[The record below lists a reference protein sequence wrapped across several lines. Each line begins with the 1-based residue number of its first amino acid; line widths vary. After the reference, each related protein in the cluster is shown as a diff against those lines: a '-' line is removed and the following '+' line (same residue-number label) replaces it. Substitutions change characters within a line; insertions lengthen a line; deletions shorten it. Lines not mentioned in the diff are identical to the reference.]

1 MSKLDMIDSGMTA
14 VRSEAVRFGPM
25 QVDWETRVDFT
36 QMRSDRLSRTRAAMA
51 KYDLDYLLSIR
62 MENGR
67 YISGVKRLYWP
78 TLTLAGGPVIM
89 LPREGELSIGVIDTD
104 MQSKALSWI
113 PADRFRNPRRME
125 VDHEVVAYAKELREL
140 FGKNLETARIGV
152 DLWTPAM
159 YKVLPKEFPNATFV
173 DGQEA
178 MLSARVI
185 KTPDEIAC
193 MKLAYAIAEAGMY
206 DAVQAL
212 RPGIR
217 ECELVGI
224 AFNRFWQLGAETSQC
239 SHAINSGPGSEPYR
253 RFHTDRIIQYGEMV
267 NIDLGACWNGYF
279 SDYCRPFV
287 CGKKPSARQL
297 DLLKRAY
304 EAQMEGLDAI
314 RPGRTAAEIC
324 AKLGRKTLGH
334 SIGLGPLDP
343 PMLHS
348 TWDAM
353 LEPGMTFSVYTP
365 HMGEPGVG
373 GVHIEDEVIVTDTGC
388 EVYSTYPYLGID
400 E

>member
-1 MSKLDMIDSGMTA
+1 MNMLDSRDGSTTA
-14 VRSEAVRFGPM
+14 VRSEAVKFGPM
-25 QVDWETRVDFT
+25 QVDWETRVDFAKL
-36 QMRSDRLSRTRAAMA
+36 RSDRLARTRAAMERF
-51 KYDLDYLLSIR
+51 DLDFLLSIR

-104 MQSKALSWI
+104 MQSKALTWI
-113 PADRFRNPRRME
+113 PSDRFRAPRRME
-125 VDHEVVAYAKELREL
+125 VDHEVVTYAKELREL
-140 FGKNLETARIGV
+140 FGNALDKARIGV

-178 MLSARVI
+178 MLSARSI
-185 KTPDEIAC
+185 KTPEELSCIK
-193 MKLAYAIAEAGMY
+193 MAYAIAEAGMY

-224 AFNRFWQLGAETSQC
+224 AFNKFWQLGAETSQC
-239 SHAINSGPGSEPYR
+239 SHALNSGPGSEPYR

-287 CGKKPSARQL
+287 CGKKPSKAQL

-304 EAQMEGLDAI
+304 EAQIEGLNAVK
-314 RPGRTAAEIC
+314 PGYTAAEIC
-324 AKLGRKTLGH
+324 KKLGRKMLGH
-334 SIGLGPLDP
+334 SIGMGPLDP

-353 LEPGMTFSVYTP
+353 LQPGMTFSVYTP

-373 GVHIEDEVIVTDTGC
+373 GVHIEDEVIVTETGC
-388 EVYSTYPYLGID
+388 EVYSTFPYLGID
-400 E
+400 D